1 MLICLGGVCIPVH
14 LLLAFFVA
22 WAHRHGYL
30 LFLREE
36 WFTFRYWKQQFSRAK
51 DAVVS
56 KAEGVTE
63 SEKKNE

>member
-1 MLICLGGVCIPVH
+1 MNLLDLSGLQHVLVC
-14 LLLAFFVA
+14 
-22 WAHRHGYL
+22 
-30 LFLREE
+30 
-36 WFTFRYWKQQFSRAK
+36 RAK